1 MNGNAGKETVD
12 HHTFRLPA
20 TRRSLQIGLRTLFDN
35 SLLIA
40 VPALVIYFALTAP
53 NFLTV
58 ANFRDMFRFNSATL
72 VAAVPE
78 ALLLIAALV
87 DLSIGSV
94 LALGAV
100 VAGLLMTN
108 GVPPIFAALLGVAAG
123 AVVGALNGTMISLL
137 RFSPIIVTL
146 GMLGAV
152 RGFTEWIAPNPVY
165 GFNQGFVNFGT
176 LNFLGVPYLGW
187 LTILILLMTGGV
199 LAFMPIGRHI
209 FALGVNHEAAYLSG
223 VRVRRVGFAL
233 YVATGAGAAL
243 AGVMLAAQLN
253 SAPSGSLGVG
263 FELDV
268 LTAVLLGGVAFDGG
282 RGSIR
287 GVVLGVA
294 FLAIL
299 KNGLTIVNAPAAI
312 ALFIQGLALVFAA
325 SLDRF
330 AGTWTARR

>member
-1 MNGNAGKETVD
+1 MSAHK
-12 HHTFRLPA
+12 
-20 TRRSLQIGLRTLFDN
+20 SLQIALRRLFDN

-40 VPALVIYFALTAP
+40 VPALIIYFALTAP
-53 NFLTV
+53 NFLTTG
-58 ANFRDMFRFNSATL
+58 NFRDIFRFNTSTL

-100 VAGLLMTN
+100 VAGLLMTH
-108 GVPPIFAALLGVAAG
+108 GVPPIFAALLGVGAG
-123 AVVGALNGTMISLL
+123 AVVGALNGTMIALF

-152 RGFTEWIAPNPVY
+152 RGLTEWVAPNPIY
-165 GFNQGFVNFGT
+165 DFPQSFIDFGT
-176 LNFLGVPYLGW
+176 LNFLGVPYVGW
-187 LTILILLMTGGV
+187 LTMLILLATGAV
-199 LAFMPIGRHI
+199 LTFMPIGRHI
-209 FALGVNHEAAYLSG
+209 FAIGVNHEAAYLSG
-223 VRVRRVGFAL
+223 VRVRRIAFAL

-243 AGVMLAAQLN
+243 GGVMLAAQLN

-299 KNGLTIVNAPAAI
+299 KNGLTIANAPAAI

-330 AGTWTARR
+330 AGTWKERKG